1 LGSAFRAEVA
11 ETNRRRLAI
20 ILPLLIVTHAIYV
33 AVFATS
39 AAERATL
46 PAQLLRWRSLL
57 VLGHATAGGLA
68 LPLALLARR
77 TTAGWTRRAL
87 GPAAALLYVLH
98 GAFIAG
104 ADQLMSTSVTPFIGC
119 ALGTAVVVC
128 LSPAEA
134 LAVYAAGIVAF
145 VAAIASLQPSASGRL
160 SALPNGFS
168 VVGLAVALSWLL
180 YQGRRRDFVAGMALR
195 DSERKFRA
203 LFDGLDLAVTVRDV
217 DTQKLLDC
225 NPAALRLFGYAS
237 VEELG
242 GTTPIQTS
250 ASVQL
255 GGRTLTESL
264 GEHVGR
270 ALRDRVARTGWVSR
284 RRGGETFEADLR
296 TTVIAL
302 EDGSHVMQTVID
314 DVTERRRTHALLER
328 RAERDQLLGDVSRR
342 FLNDDPEAATGVT
355 VEKLGITF
363 GAASVSLFVLDAD
376 GIRLRRTHR
385 WTAADTEEALEPL
398 EGHPVPPGAFVSLDD
413 GSASAH
419 RGDADALLEPWL
431 EALRRDA
438 GRGTLHATVGY
449 GAQVYGLLETRAR
462 EGRSWTADDG
472 ATLRM
477 VGELI
482 AVGRVRKA
490 AEMAL
495 ARATRDAIAASTT
508 KSAFLANMS
517 HELRTPMNG
526 VIGMVDLLS
535 STPLDERQRRY
546 TEVARSSASLLL
558 SVINDV
564 LDFSK
569 IEAGKLEMETVA
581 FEPNEILE
589 GVTSILALS
598 ADQKGIEL
606 ASESSSALSRPLVG
620 DPARLRQVLV
630 NLVSNAIKFTRRG
643 EVVVRASGASE
654 SAESVRVRVEVHD
667 TGDGIPYEAQA
678 RLFQPFTQLDASTT
692 RVHGGTGLGLAI
704 CRGLIERMTG
714 TLGLESEPGR
724 GSTFW
729 FEVPFR
735 KASLS
740 PVETVR
746 EPRLDG
752 VRILAIDDSEASR
765 AILRAGLT
773 NAGAACDTAASG
785 DEALRMLV
793 EAAPWTPYAIAVV
806 DQQMPGVDGRDV
818 ARRIRDD
825 PRLAVTKVVMLG
837 SLTRPVSDADLRE
850 LGVAGYFTKP
860 LWRRQLLRVLRSAL
874 DGKPAPENAAI
885 AEAYPRA
892 KFDARV
898 LLVEDSVINAELAGE
913 ILHIAGY
920 SFDAAGD
927 GARAVEAARTG
938 NYDLILMDCHL
949 PGMDGYEA
957 TRRIRALEAASGSR
971 RVPII
976 ALSAGATQ
984 GDIDACFAAGM
995 DAHVTKP
1002 VDARWLLGV
1011 VAAQLEPLAGD
1022 GRATVAQ
1029 APTDGRAARFSR
1041 VLERLGGNRAL
1052 LRRLAALFSERV
1064 PASRA
1069 TLHDAVAT
1077 QAVATVRFETHR
1089 LKGQASTFDGLALV
1103 AALEA
1108 LDGAAKQGRWTAA
1121 SAELV
1126 AVERELDELL
1136 RTLSASPETRPD

>member
-1 LGSAFRAEVA
+1 VIPGKTSMDRRVRSWLGPSLEGPLLSAFRAEVA

-20 ILPLLIVTHAIYV
+20 ILPLLIVTHGIYV
-33 AVFATS
+33 TIFATS
-39 AAERATL
+39 GAERAAL
-46 PAQLLRWRSLL
+46 PANLVRWRDLL
-57 VLGHATAGGLA
+57 VLGHATAGTLA

-77 TTAGWTRRAL
+77 PTAGWTQRAL

-128 LSPAEA
+128 LSPPEA
-134 LAVYAAGIVAF
+134 IAVYAAGIVAF

-168 VVGLAVALSWLL
+168 VVGLAVALAWVL

-203 LFDGLDLAVTVRDV
+203 LFEGLDLAVTVRDV
-217 DTQKLLDC
+217 HTQKLLDC

-250 ASVQL
+250 ASVQP

-264 GEHVGR
+264 GEHVER
-270 ALRDRVARTGWVSR
+270 ALRDRVARTDWTSR

-314 DVTERRRTHALLER
+314 DVTERRRT
-328 RAERDQLLGDVSRR
+328 
-342 FLNDDPEAATGVT
+342 EA
-355 VEKLGITF
+355 
-363 GAASVSLFVLDAD
+363 
-376 GIRLRRTHR
+376 
-385 WTAADTEEALEPL
+385 
-398 EGHPVPPGAFVSLDD
+398 
-413 GSASAH
+413 
-419 RGDADALLEPWL
+419 
-431 EALRRDA
+431 
-438 GRGTLHATVGY
+438 
-449 GAQVYGLLETRAR
+449 
-462 EGRSWTADDG
+462 
-472 ATLRM
+472 
-477 VGELI
+477 
-482 AVGRVRKA
+482 
-490 AEMAL
+490 AL

-526 VIGMVDLLS
+526 VIGMVDLLA
-535 STPLDERQRRY
+535 STPLDDRQRRY

-569 IEAGKLEMETVA
+569 IEAGKLELEAVA
-581 FEPNEILE
+581 FEPNEVLE

-606 ASESSSALSRPLVG
+606 ASESSTALSRPLVG

-630 NLVSNAIKFTRRG
+630 NLVSNAIKFTRQG
-643 EVVVRASGASE
+643 EVVVRAHVASE
-654 SAESVRVRVEVHD
+654 STESTRVRIEVRD
-667 TGDGIPYEAQA
+667 TGDGIPHEAQA
-678 RLFQPFTQLDASTT
+678 KLFKPFTQVDASTT

-704 CRGLIERMTG
+704 CRGLVERMTG

-735 KASLS
+735 KAPLF
-740 PVETVR
+740 PVEIAR
-746 EPRLDG
+746 EPRLDS

-765 AILRAGLT
+765 AILRARLT
-773 NAGAACDTAASG
+773 EAGGVCDTAADG
-785 DEALRMLV
+785 GAALRMLV

-837 SLTRPVSDADLRE
+837 SLARPVSDAELRE

-874 DGKPAPENAAI
+874 DGKPASENAAS
-885 AEAYPRA
+885 ADTYPRA
-892 KFDARV
+892 RVDARI

-920 SFDAAGD
+920 SFDVAVD

-938 NYDLILMDCHL
+938 NFDLILMDCHL

-957 TRRIRALEAASGSR
+957 TRQIRALEATSASR

-984 GDIDACFAAGM
+984 GDIDHCFAAGM

-1011 VAAQLEPLAGD
+1011 VAAQLEPLARGGRGTIVQAPGD
-1022 GRATVAQ
+1022 GPAANF
-1029 APTDGRAARFSR
+1029 APA
-1041 VLERLGGNRAL
+1041 LERLGGNRPL
-1052 LRRLAALFSERV
+1052 LRRMAALFSERV

-1069 TLHDAVAT
+1069 ALHDAVAT
-1077 QAVATVRFETHR
+1077 QAAATVRFETHR

-1103 AALEA
+1103 AVLEA
-1108 LDGAAKQGRWTAA
+1108 LDEAVKYGRWTAA
-1121 SAELV
+1121 SAGLI
-1126 AVERELDELL
+1126 AVERELDDLL
-1136 RTLSASPETRPD
+1136 RTLAASPETRQD